1 MHAVAEVGDLVLEAA
16 TEPRVYPP
24 PRPSERTLVLLEV
37 LFVER
42 PGHAQSCHWGS
53 TPRKAE

>member
-1 MHAVAEVGDLVLEAA
+1 
-16 TEPRVYPP
+16 
-24 PRPSERTLVLLEV
+24 LLEV